1 MLQSGFSAPGLPGE
15 VAADSAAIGQPALPT
30 NPRQNVPGSTFQGQP
45 LPLNPTASNPPARG
59 QIVVSPSDAAPMPQ
73 PNLANGFATLDNCN
87 CVSPASGYSAASGI
101 GCGSNLGYVWPA
113 SCNTPAT
120 PSRLPQGY
128 VPQNYG
134 YAAPPAQVPGP
145 AVMPVNPGFAGGGI
159 TGSALGGASVP
170 RALISLGQQNN
181 AVQVGQGLWGQPVA
195 YVPGQSIRNWVRYFF
210 P

>member
-1 MLQSGFSAPGLPGE
+1 LPM
-15 VAADSAAIGQPALPT
+15 
-30 NPRQNVPGSTFQGQP
+30 
-45 LPLNPTASNPPARG
+45 NPTPSNPPSRG
-59 QIVVSPSDAAPMPQ
+59 QIVVSPSDAAPMPR
-73 PNLANGFATLDNCN
+73 PNLSNGFATVDNCN

-101 GCGSNLGYVWPA
+101 GCGSNRGYISPA
-113 SCNTPAT
+113 SCNTPVT
-120 PSRLPQGY
+120 PGY
-128 VPQNYG
+128 LPQNYG

-145 AVMPVNPGFAGGGI
+145 AVMPVNPGFATGGVAGN
-159 TGSALGGASVP
+159 TFGGASVP